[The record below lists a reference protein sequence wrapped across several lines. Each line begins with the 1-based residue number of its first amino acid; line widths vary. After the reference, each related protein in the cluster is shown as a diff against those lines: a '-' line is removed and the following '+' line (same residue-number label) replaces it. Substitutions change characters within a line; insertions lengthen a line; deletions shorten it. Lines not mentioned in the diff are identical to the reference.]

1 MTIPEINFLRMENEK
16 LRQYIYLFECEME
29 FRQRILEIKQNFSN
43 PEDTS
48 ILVNPLINRLEKISV
63 EKVTLKKE
71 LKLK

>member
-16 LRQYIYLFECEME
+16 LRQYIYLFECERE